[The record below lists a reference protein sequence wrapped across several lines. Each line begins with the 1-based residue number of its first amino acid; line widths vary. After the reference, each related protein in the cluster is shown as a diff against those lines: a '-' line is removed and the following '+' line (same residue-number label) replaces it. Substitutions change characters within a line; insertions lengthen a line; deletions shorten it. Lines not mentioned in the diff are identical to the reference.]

1 VKHSSLRLG
10 PYGALVVAAFSACG
24 LDDRPLN
31 YEYHS
36 LDAAGSQSSA
46 GTNDAGGNGD
56 AGQPDPA
63 QGGAASGSGGS
74 ATGSSGAAGSSMAD
88 AGDMNGGT
96 GSGGNP
102 AAGGAGTG
110 GSPAAGGASGA
121 SAGSSGHAGATFESP
136 CGDLNQ
142 NSVDDCTET
151 LVQNSRFDSAA
162 SDWSPEPALTQ
173 AWDAK
178 NATGKPG
185 SGSLMLS
192 NTVVE
197 DAAGLVMI
205 GSRQCIPVTPTTSYD
220 FAARVMLDAGETAGQ
235 AGLNV
240 YLYDD
245 AECKGNLVPSGA
257 GDTSFL
263 GGAAGAWS
271 VVHGTLWV
279 PGGVHSLHV
288 RLVTNKPFSKPSFT
302 AFIDDV
308 LVARR

>member
-1 VKHSSLRLG
+1 MKRSLLRLG
-10 PYGALVVAAFSACG
+10 SCSALLVTAFAACSV
-24 LDDRPLN
+24 DDRPLN

-46 GTNDAGGNGD
+46 GKNDAGDNGD
-56 AGQPDPA
+56 AGQPDVA
-63 QGGAASGSGGS
+63 QGGASSSGGGG
-74 ATGSSGAAGSSMAD
+74 AVNGGAPGAAGSSLAD
-88 AGDMNGGT
+88 AGDTNGGP
-96 GSGGNP
+96 SNGGNP
-102 AAGGAGTG
+102 SAGGAGASG
-110 GSPAAGGASGA
+110 ASAAGGA

-142 NSVDDCTET
+142 NSVDDCAET

-162 SDWSPEPALTQ
+162 SDWNPEPSLTQ

-192 NTVVE
+192 NTIVE
-197 DAAGLVMI
+197 NATGLVMV
-205 GSRQCIPVTPTTSYD
+205 GSRQCIPVLPTTSYD
-220 FAARVMLDAGETAGQ
+220 FAARVMLNAGETAGQ

-245 AECKGNLVPSGA
+245 AACKGNIVPSGT

-263 GGAAGAWS
+263 GGTAGAWS

-279 PGGVHSLHV
+279 PGGVHSMHV
-288 RLVTNKPFSKPSFT
+288 RLVTNKPFAKPSFT

-308 LVARR
+308 LVAKR